1 LSGWEGLVIVDA
13 AEITEQLLAN
23 RPEGVRADARR
34 NLYRLVVAAGEAVDE
49 IGLRASSHEIAGR
62 AGVGIG
68 TFYRQVASLDE
79 LLSLIVDGM
88 LEQVVKAAE
97 AALVHPDAWQGFT
110 EFATAWVQ
118 LCTSSKG
125 VTDAIGGLGA
135 SDLDPVL
142 IRIRLRLHRLVRHT
156 QRAGVLR
163 TDATWRDVASL
174 LHCSSPAEVT
184 LGELREPDQWRRNL
198 SVVLAGLRA

>member
-1 LSGWEGLVIVDA
+1 MTGDA
-13 AEITEQLLAN
+13 AAIAEQLLAS

-34 NLYRLVVAAGEAVDE
+34 NLYRLVAAAREAVDE
-49 IGLRASSHEIAGR
+49 IGLRANSHEIAGR

-79 LLSLIVDGM
+79 LLSLIVDGQ
-88 LEQVVKAAE
+88 LEQLVKSAE
-97 AALVHPDAWQGFT
+97 SALMHPDPWQGFT
-110 EFATAWVQ
+110 EFATDWVQ

-125 VTDAIGGLGA
+125 VADAVEGLGA
-135 SDLDPVL
+135 PELDPVL
-142 IRIRLRLHRLVRHT
+142 IRIRLRLHRLVRHM

-174 LHCSSPAEVT
+174 LHCLRPAEVT
-184 LGELREPDQWRRNL
+184 LGQLREPDQWRRNL